1 MSADAT
7 LVVGPSW
14 VGDMVLAQS
23 LFKLLAAREPGIEI
37 DVLAPGWSLPVVG
50 RMPEVRDGISAE
62 TGHGELSL
70 SRRRRIGRELRG
82 RYRHAIILPRSFK
95 SALIPWF
102 ARVPQRTGFRGEQRY
117 GLVNDMRPFDPAVL
131 DQTIKRFLALGT
143 TPGETLPEPPE
154 PRLEV
159 SGPNQAYFIE
169 AHALAVDRPV
179 IGLMPGA
186 EFGPSKCWP
195 VEHFAALARRLA
207 GDGYRTW
214 VLGSAKDAGTGDRI
228 RDLAETGDDVVNL
241 CGRTSL
247 ADVIDVLALT
257 EQVVSNDSG
266 LMHVAAA
273 VGVHLHALY
282 GSTSPAFVAPLTSCA
297 DIYYLGLDCSP
308 CRQRLCPLGHHN
320 CLRQITPAEVH
331 EKVLARRPAL
341 RTPARPDSR

>member
-1 MSADAT
+1 MSERAI

-23 LFKLLAAREPGIEI
+23 LFKLLAEREPGAAI
-37 DVLAPGWSLPVVG
+37 DVLAPGWSLPVVA
-50 RMPEVRDGISAE
+50 RMPEVRDGIAAE
-62 TGHGELSL
+62 TGHGEFGLA
-70 SRRRRIGRELRG
+70 RRRRIGRELRG
-82 RYRHAIILPRSFK
+82 RYSRAIVLPRSFK
-95 SALIPWF
+95 SALVPWF
-102 ARVPQRTGFRGEQRY
+102 ARIPRRTGFRGEQRY
-117 GLVNDMRPFDPAVL
+117 GLVNDMRPLDPVTL
-131 DQTIKRFLALGT
+131 DMTVKRFLALGVERGD
-143 TPGETLPEPPE
+143 PVPKPPQ

-159 SGPNQAYFIE
+159 SAGNQAFF
-169 AHALAVDRPV
+169 ADANALLLDRPV

-195 VEHFAALARRLA
+195 AEYFAALARHLV
-207 GDGYRTW
+207 GDGYRVW
-214 VLGSAKDAGTGDRI
+214 ILGSAKDA
-228 RDLAETGDDVVNL
+228 ETGERIAGQAAVGDELVNL

-257 EQVVSNDSG
+257 EQVVTNDSG

-282 GSTSPAFVAPLTSCA
+282 GSTSPAYVAPLTDRK
-297 DIYYLGLDCSP
+297 DIFYLDLECSP

-331 EKVLARRPAL
+331 ARVLTRRDAI
-341 RTPARPDSR
+341 RGQADSS